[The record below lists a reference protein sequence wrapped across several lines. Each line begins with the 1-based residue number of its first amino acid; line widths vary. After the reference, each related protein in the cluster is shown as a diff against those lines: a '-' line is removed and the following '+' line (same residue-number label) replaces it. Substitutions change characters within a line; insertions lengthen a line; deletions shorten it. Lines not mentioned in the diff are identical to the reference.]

1 MKCETCGSELSG
13 MQPQCPFCGTPDP
26 VFARRYRQYPPPPP
40 RNNMPQ
46 NQYQQNM
53 YPPPQN
59 TYPPPQNMTPPP
71 FMFGGRSFDS
81 SNDPAEGALILLSI
95 LCPLVGLIF
104 GIKCLSDG
112 EKRAGKAYLIA
123 ACVSFGLYILI
134 VFAGAFLS
142 AFSSTY

>member
-26 VFARRYRQYPPPPP
+26 VFASRYRQYPPPPP
-40 RNNMPQ
+40 RNNMPP

-53 YPPPQN
+53 YPPPQ
-59 TYPPPQNMTPPP
+59 QNMTPPP

-81 SNDPAEGALILLSI
+81 SNDPAEGVLILLSV
-95 LCPLVGLIF
+95 LCPLVGIIF
-104 GIKCLSDG
+104 GITCISNG

-123 ACVSFGLYILI
+123 ACVSFGLYLLL
-134 VFAGAFLS
+134 VVGGSLLS
-142 AFSSTY
+142 VLASSY